1 MKMSL
6 RGLAELAGHEGIV
19 TSPYKDCVG
28 VWTVGVGHT
37 AAAGPPDP
45 KALPGALSVEA
56 ALDLFRRDVARY
68 EAEVEAAVTVPLC
81 QHEFDALVSF
91 HYNTGAIRYAGLTK
105 ALNRGDR
112 ARAAEGFLQ
121 WRKPAAILPRR
132 RLERKLFLDGT
143 YGHGGFANV
152 YTATRAGTVLW
163 AKGRSVDVAA
173 LFAPQAA

>member
-1 MKMSL
+1 MKVSS

-45 KALPGALSVEA
+45 KALVGALSVEA

-68 EAEVEAAVTVPLC
+68 GAEVEAAVTVPLG

-132 RLERKLFLDGT
+132 RLEKRLFLEGI

-173 LFAPQAA
+173 LLAPQAA

>member
-1 MKMSL
+1 MRMSS

-19 TSPYKDCVG
+19 TSPYKDSVG
-28 VWTVGVGHT
+28 IWTVGIGHT

-45 KALPGALSVEA
+45 KAMASVLGVPA
-56 ALDLFRRDVARY
+56 ALELFRQDVARY
-68 EAEVEAAVTVPLC
+68 EAEVDAAVTVPVS

-112 ARAAEGFLQ
+112 PKAAEGFLM
-121 WRKPAAILPRR
+121 WRKPAEILPRR
-132 RLERKLFLDGT
+132 RLEGKLFLDGA

-152 YTATRAGTVLW
+152 YTATRTGAVLW
-163 AKGRSVDVAA
+163 TKGRSVDVAA
-173 LFAPQAA
+173 LLAAAPV